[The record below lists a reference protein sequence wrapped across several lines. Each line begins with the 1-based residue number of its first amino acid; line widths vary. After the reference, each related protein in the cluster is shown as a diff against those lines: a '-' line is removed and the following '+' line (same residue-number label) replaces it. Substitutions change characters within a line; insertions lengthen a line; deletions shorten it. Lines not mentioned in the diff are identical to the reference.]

1 MPSRGTTL
9 PAEVDAADRERG
21 RNATPLRSTPLVGT
35 VMGLVLVALPIANVH
50 GVLPWTLH
58 GVEEGGRSRWWVD
71 MAFLVLVHVVLT
83 GACVVAVRAQGRSL
97 DAVGITRAGRARWLI
112 GFAVVIV
119 IALVGVQ
126 LRRVGVFS
134 ASGSP
139 RPIDPHSAVERAV
152 FAIEGLLVGVCQE
165 VMWRGFSIPGLLS
178 YRRVSTAVAVV
189 LTSVSFGYYH
199 GGFTQQPVGAFLGL
213 TLVAVGL
220 ALLMLWRR
228 NLWLAMFIHGT
239 FNALSAV
246 LA

>member
-1 MPSRGTTL
+1 M
-9 PAEVDAADRERG
+9 A
-21 RNATPLRSTPLVGT
+21 
-35 VMGLVLVALPIANVH
+35 LVLVALPIANAH

-71 MAFLVLVHVVLT
+71 MVFLVLVHAVLT
-83 GACVVAVRAQGRSL
+83 GACIAAVRAQGRSIE
-97 DAVGITRAGRARWLI
+97 AVGITRAGRARWLT

-119 IALVGVQ
+119 IAMVGVQ
-126 LRRVGVFS
+126 LRRAGGVSTS
-134 ASGSP
+134 ASP
-139 RPIDPHSAVERAV
+139 RPIDPHSAVERTV

-178 YRRVSTAVAVV
+178 YRRVSTAVAVA

-199 GGFTQQPVGAFLGL
+199 GGFTQQPVGALLAL

-220 ALLMLWRR
+220 AVLMLWRR

-239 FNALSAV
+239 FNAIGAV
-246 LA
+246 LV